1 MFLSHFLILL
11 TCILNLTK
19 PCAYLIKISLFQPK
33 IFKRKSNN
41 RKIAIILDRVSGGG
55 RRDIEITN
63 KFSKQ
68 VPNIFF
74 LRRSIVKMIFFHP
87 KHHRNT
93 YDDTRESQKAQFF
106 IGVFANYHWD
116 EMWGEGEGELRLR
129 GPAPLGFSSLS
140 SAPTLRFSKS

>member
-1 MFLSHFLILL
+1 MLAAGTNFCVFLSHFLILL

-74 LRRSIVKMIFFHP
+74 LRRSIVKMIFYYFDDKSNLLTKLIDVSKLNNRMKYFGLP
-87 KHHRNT
+87 LNKRN
-93 YDDTRESQKAQFF
+93 K
-106 IGVFANYHWD
+106 NMHN
-116 EMWGEGEGELRLR
+116 
-129 GPAPLGFSSLS
+129 
-140 SAPTLRFSKS
+140 